1 MQRQQS
7 ASLPVS
13 SRSGGIHVPL
23 NTRGAVILVE
33 DEDDEWDQTTIAGS
47 REDASASA
55 SVSPSPG
62 TAMMMKAHASV
73 PGRVPLLVGSF
84 SSHDDGRGA
93 AAVDDGR
100 RPEQKSFG
108 SDAQAMFM
116 DAHSN
121 EADDLEG
128 PLLGSRQPSPAWSAD
143 ASPEGGLQDA
153 QLHPPKLM
161 GMSANWLTPELAR
174 GLLYGVI
181 NFIVMVPTL
190 VSYAGIVLRAPL
202 YKQYPYLM
210 PRFISLM
217 YLSSACQ
224 QIVFSLLSPLT
235 FAIGQVQDVGLIL
248 ISAIATDVAV
258 RGSAAGLGIDA
269 IVRAQPDTH
278 AHTYTQR

>member
-13 SRSGGIHVPL
+13 SRSSGIHVPL

-33 DEDDEWDQTTIAGS
+33 DEDDERDQTTIAGS

-84 SSHDDGRGA
+84 SSHDDGRWA
-93 AAVDDGR
+93 AAVDYGQ

-116 DAHSN
+116 DAN

-143 ASPEGGLQDA
+143 ASPEGGIQDA
-153 QLHPPKLM
+153 QLHPPKLL

-258 RGSAAGLGIDA
+258 RGSAAGLGVEA
-269 IVRAQPDTH
+269 IVRVQRDTH
-278 AHTYTQR
+278 IHIHTER